1 MVRFGLKEAKRAE
14 AFAKTREQKETVLAV
29 VSMLN
34 VPNVLKSQV
43 NSKTQ
48 KLNNRINFA
57 NRVIAKL
64 KEKVKLAESLLC
76 KNMEAKDEA
85 VKTLVDW
92 SV

>member
-34 VPNVLKSQV
+34 VPNVLKRQV
-43 NSKTQ
+43 NKKAS
-48 KLNNRINFA
+48 KLNDRISFGNK
-57 NRVIAKL
+57 VLPKL